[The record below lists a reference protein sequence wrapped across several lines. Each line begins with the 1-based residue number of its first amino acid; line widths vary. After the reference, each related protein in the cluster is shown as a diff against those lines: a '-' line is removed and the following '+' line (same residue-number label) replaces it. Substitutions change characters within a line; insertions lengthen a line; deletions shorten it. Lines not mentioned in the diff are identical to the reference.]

1 MQGCAAYMHA
11 GAAYAQTCAGSVQ
24 ACAVYVLR
32 GAMMEAGKAL
42 ILKQLA

>member
-1 MQGCAAYMHA
+1 MQRCAAYMHA

-24 ACAVYVLR
+24 ACAMYVLR

-42 ILKQLA
+42 ILMQLA